1 MRSNDEAKPCTRST
15 GTSAIR
21 AGYPGEIRAGQPGA
35 SPVALRVVSRRIEI
49 ELTSARPDGS
59 WTWRAAGAREPRGV
73 LDGSLLHSGA
83 KAGDVL
89 RAEADFEL
97 EGITIISVLAPKSD
111 TRAEPARIEVVGPGR
126 PEGPGVTTQLV
137 GRSDRRSGDRR
148 RDRDDGR
155 PRRDDGRPRRDRDQ
169 GRPQTG
175 RDTGRPRREGAE
187 ETAEPST
194 GAGGR
199 RGPGER
205 RDRERTDRPAR
216 SDAASEHES
225 GSSRRRRDRVPAAP
239 APAEADADR
248 RKPRRLNPGT
258 AHRRAVM
265 ESLAPEERPIAEQVL
280 RGGIPAVRTALHL
293 EREKATAEGR
303 PAPNTDELIAMAER
317 LLPRLKAAE
326 WRDRAE
332 AAAAAADEI
341 SLRDLRS
348 VVAGAD
354 VARDDETRALATK
367 VREAL
372 ERRVT
377 ATHEEW
383 SGEIVKQL
391 DDGRVVRALR
401 LSARPPDPAARLD
414 AELSQ
419 RLTDAAGAAMS
430 PDAPPDRWA
439 ALLDAAAVSPVRR
452 SIQPVGL
459 PENAPPDLKRS
470 AHQHSGSIPAL
481 AKLLGV
487 SIPPPPV
494 PSGSR
499 RRPDPS
505 PAAGRRSKPSH
516 RRGGSSGAEHDQ
528 GSAGRSRASEPDR
541 VPGSAVPERDVPE
554 CAVPEP
560 GVPERE
566 VREPEASAP
575 EVSEPDARAA
585 HDRGSE
591 GGESRADP
599 SGGGA
604 ALEGPPAAPVPEAA
618 STEAAASE
626 NVAPEAAGT
635 EPEAAGT
642 ETVASEGAA
651 STTPAPAT
659 PAAEAVERE
668 AAGSAPAGDEPV
680 ESTVE
685 RHGEPVEDP
694 IS

>member
-1 MRSNDEAKPCTRST
+1 M
-15 GTSAIR
+15 
-21 AGYPGEIRAGQPGA
+21 
-35 SPVALRVVSRRIEI
+35 SRRIEI

-73 LDGSLLHSGA
+73 LDGGLLQSGA

-97 EGITIISVLAPKSD
+97 EGITIVSVLAPKND
-111 TRAEPARIEVVGPGR
+111 TRSEPLHIEVVGPGR

-155 PRRDDGRPRRDRDQ
+155 PRRDRDQ

-175 RDTGRPRREGAE
+175 RDTGRPRPGGAA
-187 ETAEPST
+187 ETTEPST
-194 GAGGR
+194 RTGGR

-205 RDRERTDRPAR
+205 RDSDRTDRATRPD
-216 SDAASEHES
+216 STTEPEGG
-225 GSSRRRRDRVPAAP
+225 GSSRRRRDRVTTAP
-239 APAEADADR
+239 APAEAEAER
-248 RKPRRLNPGT
+248 RKARRLNPGN

-332 AAAAAADEI
+332 AAAAGADDI

-354 VARDDETRALATK
+354 VARDDETRALAAR

-377 ATHEEW
+377 AIHDEW
-383 SGEIVKQL
+383 SGEIAKQL

-419 RLTDAAGAAMS
+419 RLTAAAGAAMS

-452 SIQPVGL
+452 LVQPVGL
-459 PENAPPDLKRS
+459 PADAPPDLKRS

-494 PSGSR
+494 PSGTR
-499 RRPDPS
+499 RRPDASPS
-505 PAAGRRSKPSH
+505 AARRSKPSR
-516 RRGGSSGAEHDQ
+516 RRGSSEAEQDHGSSG
-528 GSAGRSRASEPDR
+528 RS
-541 VPGSAVPERDVPE
+541 DVPRRD
-554 CAVPEP
+554 
-560 GVPERE
+560 GVADQEQSAATA
-566 VREPEASAP
+566 EARPLEAP
-575 EVSEPDARAA
+575 A
-585 HDRGSE
+585 
-591 GGESRADP
+591 
-599 SGGGA
+599 
-604 ALEGPPAAPVPEAA
+604 
-618 STEAAASE
+618 EAAASE
-626 NVAPEAAGT
+626 AAAPEAAAPETAAPETAAPETAIPEAAASSTPAPETPTAEAAAREATEASAASHAPGESTVESTEPSPSSAPTATEVAAPEGT
-635 EPEAAGT
+635 EPEGT
-642 ETVASEGAA
+642 APEGSDTPGPNAVARNE
-651 STTPAPAT
+651 
-659 PAAEAVERE
+659 
-668 AAGSAPAGDEPV
+668 EPV
-680 ESTVE
+680 EN
-685 RHGEPVEDP
+685 PV
-694 IS
+694 S